1 MKDVFQQQHEEEGD
15 DIVMVNGKPQLS
27 PEAQARRT
35 ERERKASE
43 EKAKERQER
52 VDKLAANLVRK
63 LSIFTEAA
71 KGPDDPQVGP
81 SFKEICRLEAEDL
94 KEESYGVDLLHSIG
108 HTYKARSAQH
118 LVSSGGA
125 ASHLIARGEAADKT
139 PFAVEADIRQRPSSP
154 HSAGSTA
161 RRIRSTPSPR
171 PSRPSAQ
178 PSS

>member
-1 MKDVFQQQHEEEGD
+1 MRDPLLPLTSGKDMKDVFQQQHEEEGD

-35 ERERKASE
+35 ERERRQNE
-43 EKAKERQER
+43 EKARERAER
-52 VDKLAANLVRK
+52 VEKLSANLVRK

-108 HTYKARSAQH
+108 HTYKSRSAQY
-118 LVSSGGA
+118 LVRRTSTERRLTTGIGA
-125 ASHLIARGEAADKT
+125 VRAPRLVPR
-139 PFAVEADIRQRPSSP
+139 RQEHVQRCD
-154 HSAGSTA
+154 
-161 RRIRSTPSPR
+161 RSVR
-171 PSRPSAQ
+171 Q
-178 PSS
+178 PSGQFCQL

>member
-35 ERERKASE
+35 ERERRQNE
-43 EKAKERQER
+43 EKARERAER
-52 VDKLAANLVRK
+52 VEKLAANLVRK

-81 SFKEICRLEAEDL
+81 SFKEICRLEAEEL

-108 HTYKARSAQH
+108 HTYKSRSAQY
-118 LVSSGGA
+118 LVSRGEFSFGGA
-125 ASHLIARGEAADKT
+125 AS
-139 PFAVEADIRQRPSSP
+139 
-154 HSAGSTA
+154 
-161 RRIRSTPSPR
+161 
-171 PSRPSAQ
+171 
-178 PSS
+178 